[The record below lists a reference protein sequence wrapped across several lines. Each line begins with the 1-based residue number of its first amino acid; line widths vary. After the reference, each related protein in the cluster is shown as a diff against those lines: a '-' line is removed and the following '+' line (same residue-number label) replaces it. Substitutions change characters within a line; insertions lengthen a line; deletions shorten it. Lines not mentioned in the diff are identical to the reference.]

1 MVLIGIAG
9 SRLQISI
16 AVCVGAIFVSD
27 LITIDLSRG
36 FHGSDTTIRLARI
49 FNALASCR
57 RELEHYY
64 NGIGPSPR
72 SDSSFMYPNPITA
85 NKTPLPVIKYDKYL
99 GLDGLPIE
107 TVPDLGARS
116 TAVYTGTLEGGELVL
131 IKFTYRY
138 NEPAHILLAEA
149 DLAPRLHFF
158 NPIIGNLFM
167 IVMDYIPNAKSVWRL
182 RDQGIPLLS
191 VISEQVEH
199 AVSLLHDRNIVFGDL
214 RDGNVL
220 FIKSGDGDLTEDRVM
235 LVDFDWAG
243 SHGIDRYSATLNIH
257 GGWAEGVSPHGFMR
271 KEHDLW
277 QMARLRELCS
287 SNNL

>member
-1 MVLIGIAG
+1 VVLIGIAG

-27 LITIDLSRG
+27 LVTIDLSRG

-57 RELEHYY
+57 RELEDYY
-64 NGIGPSPR
+64 NNISPSPR
-72 SDSSFMYPNPITA
+72 SDSSFLYPHPISA
-85 NKTPLPVIKYDKYL
+85 NNTPLPEIKYDKYL
-99 GLDGLPIE
+99 GLDGSPIK
-107 TVPDLGARS
+107 TVPDLGERS

-138 NEPAHILLAEA
+138 NEKAHILLAEA
-149 DLAPRLHFF
+149 GLAPRLHFF
-158 NPIIGNLFM
+158 NPIMGNLFM
-167 IVMDYIPNAKSVWRL
+167 IVMDYMPDAKSVWQL
-182 RDQGIPLLS
+182 LNEGIPLPS
-191 VISEQVEH
+191 VIPEQVEH

-214 RDGNVL
+214 RDGNIL
-220 FIKSGDGDLTEDRVM
+220 YINSRDGDMTESCVM

-243 SHGIDRYSATLNIH
+243 SHDIDRYSATLNIH
-257 GGWAEGVSPHGFMR
+257 AGWAEGVSPYGFMQ

-287 SNNL
+287 LNNL